1 MDSTS
6 TLILSIENGNII
18 IKSLNSNLDD
28 DKKTSSTNSNESI
41 NLSFNNNY
49 ENAYFYSNA
58 SIINMNNKESKIVFT
73 NLLKENW
80 ENEIIK
86 IKNNILDKY
95 IMERFPF

>member
-6 TLILSIENGNII
+6 TLMLSIENGNII

-58 SIINMNNKESKIVFT
+58 SIININNKESKIVFT
-73 NLLKENW
+73 NLLKDNW

>member
-1 MDSTS
+1 
-6 TLILSIENGNII
+6 
-18 IKSLNSNLDD
+18 
-28 DKKTSSTNSNESI
+28 
-41 NLSFNNNY
+41 
-49 ENAYFYSNA
+49 
-58 SIINMNNKESKIVFT
+58 MNNKESKIVFT

>member
-6 TLILSIENGNII
+6 TLMLSIENGNII

>member
-6 TLILSIENGNII
+6 TLMLSIENGNII
-18 IKSLNSNLDD
+18 VKSLNSNLDD

-58 SIINMNNKESKIVFT
+58 SIININNKESKIVFT

>member
-6 TLILSIENGNII
+6 TLMLSIENGNII

-28 DKKTSSTNSNESI
+28 DKKTSSTNNNESI

-58 SIINMNNKESKIVFT
+58 SIININNKESKIVFT

>member
-6 TLILSIENGNII
+6 TLMLSIENGNII

-58 SIINMNNKESKIVFT
+58 SIININNKESKIVFT

>member
-1 MDSTS
+1 MDTTS
-6 TLILSIENGNII
+6 TLMLSIENGNII

-58 SIINMNNKESKIVFT
+58 SIININNKESKIVFT